1 MFIIFYKQQLLFNK
15 KKITLFKKIFFYEKN
30 CFFLNFF
37 KYKINNLYKK
47 NIFFLENISNISF
60 STARYFLIKFF
71 KKENNKILNSNIEII
86 FQTKKKQM
94 HFLAKKIIIQS
105 IQKLATSFSLENSI
119 SLFNLDSLKM
129 KGKLIGKNGENL
141 IFLENLTGVEIII
154 DENPEYILLSSFNPI
169 RREIAKLAIVQLI
182 FHGRI
187 NPSRIEEMVFYS
199 EKKIL
204 NKIFK
209 IGKKSLIEMGIRII
223 HPELIKMVGTMK
235 FRSSYGQNLLEH
247 SREVANLA
255 SILSSEIGLNVKFAK
270 RAGLL
275 HDIGKVSDIESELS
289 HALLGMNLAKK
300 FGEHPYIWNSIGSHH
315 DEIEM
320 KSFLS
325 PIIQISDTISSSR
338 PGIRRKN
345 YEFFLKRLNEIENL
359 AMNFN
364 VVKKAFALQSGKEL
378 RVIVESEKI
387 DEKKLS
393 QLSCDLLKKIQT
405 EIKFPGELK
414 ITIIRENKVINLN
427 LT

>member
-1 MFIIFYKQQLLFNK
+1 
-15 KKITLFKKIFFYEKN
+15 
-30 CFFLNFF
+30 
-37 KYKINNLYKK
+37 
-47 NIFFLENISNISF
+47 
-60 STARYFLIKFF
+60 
-71 KKENNKILNSNIEII
+71 
-86 FQTKKKQM
+86 M

-105 IQKLATSFSLENSI
+105 IQKLATSFSIENSI
-119 SLFNLDSLKM
+119 SLLNLDSLKM
-129 KGKLIGKNGENL
+129 KVKLIGKNGENL
-141 IFLENLTGVEIII
+141 RFLENLTGVEIII

-182 FHGRI
+182 LHGRI

-199 EKKIL
+199 ETKIL

-300 FGEHPYIWNSIGSHH
+300 FGEHPYICNSIGSHH

-393 QLSCDLLKKIQT
+393 QLSCDLFKKIKT

-414 ITIIRENKVINLN
+414 ITIIRENKVINL
-427 LT
+427 T

>member
-1 MFIIFYKQQLLFNK
+1 M
-15 KKITLFKKIFFYEKN
+15 FYEKN

-60 STARYFLIKFF
+60 ETARYFLIKFF
-71 KKENNKILNSNIEII
+71 KKEKKKIFNSNIEII

-105 IQKLATSFSLENSI
+105 IQKLATSFSIENSI
-119 SLFNLDSLKM
+119 SLLNLDSLKM

-141 IFLENLTGVEIII
+141 RFLENLTGVEIII

-182 FHGRI
+182 LHGRI

-223 HPELIKMVGTMK
+223 HPEFIQMVGTMK

-300 FGEHPYIWNSIGSHH
+300 FGEHPYICNSIGSHH

-325 PIIQISDTISSSR
+325 PLIQISDTISSSR

-393 QLSCDLLKKIQT
+393 QLSCDLFKKIKT

-414 ITIIRENKVINLN
+414 ITIIRENQVINL
-427 LT
+427 T

>member
-1 MFIIFYKQQLLFNK
+1 
-15 KKITLFKKIFFYEKN
+15 
-30 CFFLNFF
+30 
-37 KYKINNLYKK
+37 
-47 NIFFLENISNISF
+47 
-60 STARYFLIKFF
+60 
-71 KKENNKILNSNIEII
+71 
-86 FQTKKKQM
+86 M

-105 IQKLATSFSLENSI
+105 IQKLATSFSIENSI

-141 IFLENLTGVEIII
+141 RFLENLTGVEIII

-169 RREIAKLAIVQLI
+169 RREIAKLAIVKLI
-182 FHGRI
+182 LHGRI

-393 QLSCDLLKKIQT
+393 QFSCDLFKKIKT

-414 ITIIRENKVINLN
+414 ITIIRENQVINL
-427 LT
+427 T

>member
-1 MFIIFYKQQLLFNK
+1 
-15 KKITLFKKIFFYEKN
+15 
-30 CFFLNFF
+30 
-37 KYKINNLYKK
+37 
-47 NIFFLENISNISF
+47 
-60 STARYFLIKFF
+60 
-71 KKENNKILNSNIEII
+71 
-86 FQTKKKQM
+86 M

-105 IQKLATSFSLENSI
+105 IQKLATSFSIENSI
-119 SLFNLDSLKM
+119 SLLNLDSLKM

-141 IFLENLTGVEIII
+141 RFLENLTGVEIII

-289 HALLGMNLAKK
+289 HALLGMNLAKQ
-300 FGEHPYIWNSIGSHH
+300 FGEHPYICNSIGSHH

-345 YEFFLKRLNEIENL
+345 YELFLKRLNEIENL

-393 QLSCDLLKKIQT
+393 QFSCDLLKKIKT

-414 ITIIRENKVINLN
+414 ITIIRENKVINL
-427 LT
+427 T

>member
-1 MFIIFYKQQLLFNK
+1 MFS
-15 KKITLFKKIFFYEKN
+15 EKN

-47 NIFFLENISNISF
+47 NILFLENISNISF
-60 STARYFLIKFF
+60 ETARYFLIKFF
-71 KKENNKILNSNIEII
+71 KKEKQKIFNSNIEII
-86 FQTKKKQM
+86 FKTKKKQM

-105 IQKLATSFSLENSI
+105 IQKLATSFSIENSI
-119 SLFNLDSLKM
+119 SLLNLDSLKM

-141 IFLENLTGVEIII
+141 ILLENLTGVEIII

-182 FHGRI
+182 LHGRI
-187 NPSRIEEMVFYS
+187 NPSRIEEMVFYY

-289 HALLGMNLAKK
+289 HALLGMNLATK
-300 FGEHPYIWNSIGSHH
+300 FGEHPYICNSIGSHH

-345 YEFFLKRLNEIENL
+345 YELFLKRLNEIENL

-393 QLSCDLLKKIQT
+393 QLSCDLFKKIKT

-414 ITIIRENKVINLN
+414 ITIIRENKVINL
-427 LT
+427 T

>member
-1 MFIIFYKQQLLFNK
+1 MFS
-15 KKITLFKKIFFYEKN
+15 EKN

-60 STARYFLIKFF
+60 ETARYFLIKFF
-71 KKENNKILNSNIEII
+71 KKENKKIFNSNIEII
-86 FQTKKKQM
+86 FKTKKKQM

-105 IQKLATSFSLENSI
+105 IQKLATSFSIENSI
-119 SLFNLDSLKM
+119 SLLNLDSLKM

-141 IFLENLTGVEIII
+141 RFLENLTGVEIII

-182 FHGRI
+182 LHGRI

-199 EKKIL
+199 ENKIL

-275 HDIGKVSDIESELS
+275 HDIGKVSDIEYELS

-300 FGEHPYIWNSIGSHH
+300 FGEHPYICNSIGSHH

-345 YEFFLKRLNEIENL
+345 YEFFLKRFNEIENL

-393 QLSCDLLKKIQT
+393 QLSCDLFKKIKT

-414 ITIIRENKVINLN
+414 ITIIRENKVINL
-427 LT
+427 T